1 MKKFILIILLSLLC
15 STVAT
20 WAEPAHPQ
28 PFQLTLYDGTVV
40 TARAVGDESFHYF
53 VTLDG
58 TPVVKTSRGYEL
70 MPGKA
75 NELKTKYRQLATKR
89 NAPLVADM
97 MQKVKARR
105 LNAGTNGIHKALSR
119 PDATK
124 FRGKKDVLVLLV
136 EFPNCKFQNTAYKMY
151 RMFNEVGYND
161 NGNAGSVHDYFY
173 DNSCGQF
180 DLHFDVEGPIMMDH
194 NYEYYGGNDEQGTD
208 TCAYLMVQEACG
220 KAGIHDWLKYDNDC
234 DGEVDQVCV
243 VYAGFPESSHS
254 KTHPEYIWPHRKEML
269 PWYPDGKHT
278 IRQYCMTSEMLN
290 EGWIWDDMAGIG
302 TFCHEF
308 SHCLGLPDFYD
319 VDYDDNETGLGPGMG
334 SWDIMANGSN
344 NGPDEFGQC
353 PVGYTAFER
362 WYFGWMDFDVLD
374 KSAKVSLPPISK
386 EGDPH
391 ALAIYQ
397 DERKDE
403 MIVLENRQKS
413 KWYKYTGPS
422 SGLHGMLAYRVCVS
436 DEAVKNLWEPGGV
449 NGFDWY
455 QCMVVIPAN
464 NTYGEKNGKTYDM
477 DRNTC
482 NKQLFPNGSLYL
494 DSLSHKSSN
503 GCWLENNLKGDK
515 NFHFSLEGID
525 EVGTSITFTYI
536 NHDEEGKRF
545 DNDHEGIET
554 GGSGNG
560 GGSGDGGGS
569 GQGNDGGSGNGGGNS
584 GTGGGSGQGSDGG
597 SGEGG
602 IGIGDVITK
611 PAKLTQVRY
620 WVDNAKQ
627 ATVLSPRKYFT
638 MDANNL
644 DYGMHTLYVQLFDAN
659 NCGSDV
665 YVRPFYKLPDTD
677 GRYYEYWFDFDKQ
690 VTTISPSS
698 TAFVL
703 DAKHLNEGFHTLYL
717 RQRNNTY
724 CTDVKVTMFYRN
736 PPSGMPLKMV
746 TLVDGQFLSQE
757 DVPRDGSATTV
768 KLHVDKLST
777 GFHLAQFIVL
787 NAEGCQT
794 DVYESFFYKMP
805 TMDKDRSFNLVYTI
819 DYGVEKVASISAN
832 DEERTFLLNATE
844 LQSGMH
850 FIRYR
855 LMDDEGYVYEEN
867 ECRFEVLEED
877 IDTAVDEVSDP
888 DQVDNLNAY
897 DLLGRRV
904 SKGSKGIRIV
914 GGKKIIFK

>member
-15 STVAT
+15 STVAI
-20 WAEPAHPQ
+20 WAVPAHPR
-28 PFQLTLYDGTVV
+28 PFQLKLYDGTEV
-40 TARAVGDESFHYF
+40 TVRAVGDESFHYL

-58 TPVVKTSRGYEL
+58 TPVVKTKRGYEL
-70 MPGKA
+70 KPEQKE
-75 NELKTKYRQLATKR
+75 ELKAKYRQLAAKR
-89 NAPLVADM
+89 NAPLMAQM
-97 MQKVKARR
+97 RQNAKARHQS
-105 LNAGTNGIHKALSR
+105 AGKDGMHRVLPR

-136 EFPNCKFQNTAYKMY
+136 EFPNCKFQSTANKMY
-151 RMFNEVGYND
+151 RMFNEVGYSDND
-161 NGNAGSVHDYFY
+161 NAGSVHDYFY

-180 DLHFDVEGPIMMDH
+180 DLNFDVKGPIMMDY
-194 NYEYYGGNDEQGTD
+194 NYEFYGANDGEVKD
-208 TCAYLMVQEACG
+208 AYAYLMVKEACV
-220 KAGIHDWLKYDNDC
+220 KAGIQDWAKYDNDG

-243 VYAGFPESSHS
+243 VYAGFPEAAYSE
-254 KTHPEYIWPHRKEML
+254 THPEYIWPHQKEML
-269 PWYPDGKHT
+269 PLYPDGKHT

-334 SWDIMANGSN
+334 SWDIMALGSN
-344 NGPDEFGQC
+344 NGPDELGEC
-353 PVGYTAFER
+353 PVGYTGFER

-413 KWYKYTGPS
+413 KWYKYTGPN

-436 DEAVKNLWEPGGV
+436 DEAVKNLWEPRGV
-449 NGFDWY
+449 NAFDWY

-464 NTYGEKNGKTYDM
+464 NTYGKKNGKTYDI

-503 GCWLENNLKGDK
+503 GCWLEPNLTGST

-536 NHDEEGKRF
+536 NHNKS
-545 DNDHEGIET
+545 T
-554 GGSGNG
+554 GG
-560 GGSGDGGGS
+560 
-569 GQGNDGGSGNGGGNS
+569 
-584 GTGGGSGQGSDGG
+584 T
-597 SGEGG
+597 
-602 IGIGDVITK
+602 ITPPDHPDIEDPES
-611 PAKLTQVRY
+611 PAERAKITELRY

-627 ATVLSPRKYFT
+627 ATVLSPRKYFA
-638 MDANNL
+638 MDVNNL

-659 NCGSDV
+659 NCGSEV
-665 YVRPFYKLPDTD
+665 YVKPFYKLPDIE
-677 GRYYEYWFDFDKQ
+677 GAHYEYWFDFDKKA
-690 VTTISPSS
+690 TTISPSR
-698 TAFVL
+698 TTFLL
-703 DAKHLNEGFHTLYL
+703 DAEHLNEGFHTLYL
-717 RQRNNTY
+717 RQCNPPFDS
-724 CTDVKVTMFYRN
+724 DVTVTMFYRT
-736 PPSGMPLKMV
+736 PSVGTKLKVV
-746 TLVDGQFLSQE
+746 TLVDGKFLSQE
-757 DVPRDGSATTV
+757 DVPRTGVATTV
-768 KLHVDKLST
+768 KLDVGKLST

-805 TMDKDRSFNLVYTI
+805 TVDQKHVNFFYSI
-819 DYGVEKVASISAN
+819 DYGIEKVANISYYD
-832 DEERTFLLNATE
+832 DEWTFLLDATE
-844 LQSGMH
+844 LHYGTH
-850 FIRYR
+850 TIRYR
-855 LMDDEGYVYEEN
+855 LMDGDGYVYEEN
-867 ECRFEVLEED
+867 ECEFKVLEEESSSL
-877 IDTAVDEVSDP
+877 DEVSVLDE
-888 DQVDNLNAY
+888 VDDTSAY
-897 DLLGRRV
+897 DLLGRRALN
-904 SKGSKGIRIV
+904 GSKGIRIV
-914 GGKKIIFK
+914 GGKKIIIRNK